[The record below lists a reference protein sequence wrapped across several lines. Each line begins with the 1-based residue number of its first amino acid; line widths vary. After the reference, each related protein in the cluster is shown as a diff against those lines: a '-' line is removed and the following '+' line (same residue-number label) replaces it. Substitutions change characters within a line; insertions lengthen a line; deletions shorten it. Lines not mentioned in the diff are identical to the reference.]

1 MKMSTIAAAVPV
13 RTVSSS
19 ITAAY
24 ATLTAITFSAV
35 SAAPTP
41 IYRFYRETLGLT
53 PFAITFIFAVY
64 SFTMIVA
71 FLTVARLSDYVGRK
85 PMILLALGLNAVALL
100 LFFVAESAG
109 TLILARA
116 VQGIATGVALATLG
130 AVIADTAPQWA
141 ATLNSVT
148 AFMGLALGS
157 LISGV
162 FVALAPWPTHL
173 VYAVLLVVTL
183 AEMVALAW
191 IVETT
196 ARKPGAWSGIR
207 PKLIVPKAAAAA
219 MARLSP
225 LTLSAWALGGFYL
238 SLMPSLMIEAT
249 GVRSA
254 LVGAAVV
261 SSLMVSG
268 GLSSLA
274 SRGLDAGMSVR
285 ASAALLAI
293 GIVIT
298 LIAIANGSPVGMF
311 FGTIVA
317 GLGFGASYA
326 ASLRVLL
333 PLAAAHERAGLLSAY
348 FVESY
353 LAFALPAIA
362 AGLAAPRFGLVTTA
376 LFYGSALALGA
387 LVTLAVETAAA
398 RRAAPALL

>member
-1 MKMSTIAAAVPV
+1 MVTAPV
-13 RTVSSS
+13 RTVSRS
-19 ITAAY
+19 ITAIY
-24 ATLTAITFSAV
+24 ATVTAITFTTV

-53 PFAITFIFAVY
+53 PFAITFIFAIY
-64 SFTMIVA
+64 SFTMIA
-71 FLTVARLSDYVGRK
+71 TFLTIARASDYVGRK
-85 PMILLALGLNAVALL
+85 PMIFLALGLNAVALL
-100 LFFVAESAG
+100 LFFVAESAE
-109 TLILARA
+109 TLVLARA
-116 VQGIATGVALATLG
+116 VQGVATGIALATLG
-130 AVIADTAPQWA
+130 AVLADTAPQWA

-148 AFMGLALGS
+148 AFIGLALGS

-162 FVALAPWPTHL
+162 FVAFAPWPTHL
-173 VYAVLLVVTL
+173 VYAVLFGVTL
-183 AEMVALAW
+183 AEMAVLPGSSKRRRERPAPG
-191 IVETT
+191 VE
-196 ARKPGAWSGIR
+196 SR
-207 PKLIVPKAAAAA
+207 PKLTVPKAAAAP
-219 MARLSP
+219 MARLFP

-249 GVRSA
+249 GVRSP

-261 SSLMVSG
+261 SSLMISG

-274 SRGLDAGMSVR
+274 SRALDAGKTVR

-293 GIVIT
+293 GIVLT
-298 LIAIANGSPVGMF
+298 LFAIAGGSPVGMV

-333 PLAAAHERAGLLSAY
+333 PLASAHERAGLLSAY

-362 AGLAAPRFGLVTTA
+362 AGLAAPRFGLVATA
-376 LFYGSALALGA
+376 LFYGSVLALSA
-387 LVTLAVETAAA
+387 LVTLAVETAAL
-398 RRAAPALL
+398 RR